1 MREPRMRGPA
11 LRPRRASRRRPPEPA
26 RPRAATAY
34 NAAVDENAA
43 RQGSRKTLTPE
54 DRAALVRDVARA
66 QGAAR
71 AAGEREAAARLV
83 ELLGVVFRLRD
94 EDGCPWDRSQ
104 SLDSM
109 AQNLLE
115 EAAETHEAIAGGAD
129 PQVCEELGDT
139 LMNVLLMAR
148 IAEQEGRF
156 GLADVAAGIAE
167 KLVRRH
173 PHVFGDRRAADV
185 EQALQSWNEAKAE
198 EKRAAAAARRS
209 VLDGVPE
216 ALPALLAALRTGEK
230 AAGVGFDWPDAAGAL
245 QKLEEEVA
253 ELREAAAGAR
263 AADPADAAAQAALR
277 AAVEEELGDAL
288 FSAVNVARK
297 HGIDPELALRRAI
310 GKFRRRFAVI

>member
-1 MREPRMRGPA
+1 
-11 LRPRRASRRRPPEPA
+11 
-26 RPRAATAY
+26 
-34 NAAVDENAA
+34 VDENAA
-43 RQGSRKTLTPE
+43 RQGSRKKALTPE
-54 DRAALVRDVARA
+54 DRAAIVRDVARA

-71 AAGEREAAARLV
+71 AAGERDAAARIV
-83 ELLGVVFRLRD
+83 ELLGVVWRLRD

-185 EQALQSWNEAKAE
+185 EEALQSWNEAKAE
-198 EKRAAAAARRS
+198 EKRARQAARRS

-230 AAGVGFDWPDAAGAL
+230 AAGVGFDWPDAGGAL
-245 QKLEEEVA
+245 LKLEEEVA
-253 ELREAAAGAR
+253 ELRAAAEAAAR
-263 AADPADAAAQAALR
+263 SDPADTAAQAALR
-277 AAVEEELGDAL
+277 AALEEELGDAL

-297 HGIDPELALRRAI
+297 HGLDPELALRRAI
-310 GKFRRRFAVI
+310 GKFRRRFAVVERALGDRLGRADLEEMERHWQVASAQEPPILP